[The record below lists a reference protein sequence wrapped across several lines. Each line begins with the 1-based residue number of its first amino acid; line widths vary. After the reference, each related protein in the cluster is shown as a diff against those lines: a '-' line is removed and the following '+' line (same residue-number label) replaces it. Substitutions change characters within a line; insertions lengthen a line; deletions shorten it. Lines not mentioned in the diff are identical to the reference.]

1 MKYKNAA
8 DILPEELLK
17 QVQTYIE
24 GETLYVPKS
33 TPKMEWGSRNGS
45 KNYYTERNKEI
56 KQRFLAGS
64 SMEALAKEYGLAHNT
79 IHKIIYGEK
88 E

>member
-8 DILPEELLK
+8 DILPEALLK
-17 QVQTYIE
+17 EVQTYIE
-24 GETLYVPKS
+24 GETLYVPKA
-33 TPKMEWGSRNGS
+33 TPKMKWGSRNGS
-45 KNYYTERNKEI
+45 KNYYSERNKEI
-56 KQRFLAGS
+56 KQHFLAGA
-64 SMEALAKEYGLAHNT
+64 SMEELAKKYGLAYNT